1 MDSREVR
8 QAMAHDSSPDLG
20 QRPPSSDDLEKVSV
34 SWLILQRL
42 SDLTES
48 VATLRKEQ
56 NESVATL
63 RKEQTESVATLRKEH
78 AESIN
83 ALRTDMIQR
92 FVAVDQR
99 FDSIDRRFE
108 SIDHRF
114 NSIDHRFES
123 MERRFESMERRWM
136 WALGLILV
144 MALGLL
150 AKLLLPG
157 A

>member
-42 SDLTES
+42 SDLT
-48 VATLRKEQ
+48 
-56 NESVATL
+56 ESVATL